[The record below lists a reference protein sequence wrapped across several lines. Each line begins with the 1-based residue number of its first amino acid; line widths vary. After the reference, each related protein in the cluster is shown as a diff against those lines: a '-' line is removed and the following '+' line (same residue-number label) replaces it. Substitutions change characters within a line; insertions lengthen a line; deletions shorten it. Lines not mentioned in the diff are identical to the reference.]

1 MAGAETIEFRHEFVR
16 ETFGLLRKRLRNFA
30 LGMSAVWVLVRA
42 IEWIDRISEGIAE
55 QFQWLTFVGL
65 ALSDLLMA
73 GVLAWS
79 IYVGLD
85 RGSSRNMALYTS
97 LGLISFFSIHLV
109 ISNYW
114 LDPYTAPLLV
124 FGAVHVLA
132 SINHPWTGGQAT
144 IPLLVFLVARG
155 VYVFS
160 DGVGEVWS
168 DVLGIAMSS
177 LVALPG
183 ILYSSVRHEWRQHRF
198 GYRALSN
205 RYGVLRN
212 ELASARRI
220 HEALFPE
227 PLTEG
232 EIRVTYRYEPMR
244 HIGGDYLHLTR
255 VAHGDA
261 AGSVSLVLVDVT
273 GHGIPAALTV
283 NRLHGE
289 VELLYADDPS
299 IPPGK
304 VLKHLNR
311 YVNLTLA
318 KHSVYATAL
327 CLRCSPKNHTVEIAN
342 GGHPPVFL
350 HSVDGTLDEISST
363 AFMLGAC
370 RDDEFDPGTRVL
382 PFHPGDKI
390 IAYTDGVTEARAP
403 DGRMMRIEG
412 FRSLIA
418 TTKCPQG
425 MLPELLLSAIAE
437 HRGGAP
443 TDDDTLVVE
452 IHRMLR
458 MAEPVEPQ
466 SPGSAHDGVLATG
479 ITRSA
484 D

>member
-220 HEALFPE
+220 HEALLDRKSVGRE
-227 PLTEG
+227 
-232 EIRVTYRYEPMR
+232 RV
-244 HIGGDYLHLTR
+244 
-255 VAHGDA
+255 
-261 AGSVSLVLVDVT
+261 S
-273 GHGIPAALTV
+273 
-283 NRLHGE
+283 
-289 VELLYADDPS
+289 DP
-299 IPPGK
+299 
-304 VLKHLNR
+304 V
-311 YVNLTLA
+311 
-318 KHSVYATAL
+318 
-327 CLRCSPKNHTVEIAN
+327 
-342 GGHPPVFL
+342 
-350 HSVDGTLDEISST
+350 
-363 AFMLGAC
+363 
-370 RDDEFDPGTRVL
+370 
-382 PFHPGDKI
+382 
-390 IAYTDGVTEARAP
+390 
-403 DGRMMRIEG
+403 
-412 FRSLIA
+412 
-418 TTKCPQG
+418 
-425 MLPELLLSAIAE
+425 
-437 HRGGAP
+437 
-443 TDDDTLVVE
+443 
-452 IHRMLR
+452 
-458 MAEPVEPQ
+458 
-466 SPGSAHDGVLATG
+466 
-479 ITRSA
+479 
-484 D
+484 